1 MDSTVKDRGQGLAC
15 GSLLNAIPSPD
26 EILDRMNDNSAENRI
41 LRSLYRVARKIE
53 SHNQEAAENRQGVTH
68 DA

>member
-1 MDSTVKDRGQGLAC
+1 MDSTVKDRGQRPAC
-15 GSLLNAIPSPD
+15 GSLLEAIPSSD

-53 SHNQEAAENRQGVTH
+53 SHNKEAAEQRQGMAN